1 MTRVKKNKSQFGNY
15 ILQFFWQTFGSM
27 LFAAAINIFT
37 APNNI
42 TVGGFSGVATA
53 LNYLF
58 SIPIGFCIFA
68 LNVPLFIISFYKF
81 SFKFIINTIIA
92 TFETSVFIDLSAP
105 FLKGYSGD
113 RLLSAIF
120 GGVLLGAGLGLIFRH
135 GATTGGTDIIAKLL
149 RLKYPHLSMGRVM
162 LVIDVLI
169 VILSSFVYRSVESVL
184 YAIVAIFISTQAIDL
199 VSSGFSHSKTLFIVT
214 EQGEKL
220 SEKILYS
227 LGRGVTV
234 IDAHG
239 GYTKK
244 DKQILFCAVRESEVP
259 HFSKLIRQEDENS
272 FMVVTDS
279 DDILGKGF
287 RLKNNQY

>member
-1 MTRVKKNKSQFGNY
+1 MKLIKSKTEIKNLFIQF
-15 ILQFFWQTFGSM
+15 LWWTLGSI

-42 TVGGFSGVATA
+42 TVGGFSGIATV
-53 LNYLF
+53 LNYVF
-58 SIPIGFCIFA
+58 SVPIGFCIFA

-81 SFKFIINTIIA
+81 GFKFILNTIIA

-113 RLLSAIF
+113 KLLSAVF
-120 GGVLLGAGLGLIFRH
+120 GGVLLGAGLGLIFQY
-135 GATTGGTDIIAKLL
+135 GATTGGTDIIAKLM
-149 RLKYPHLSMGRVM
+149 RLKFSHLSMGRVM
-162 LVIDVLI
+162 LIIDVII
-169 VILSSFVYRSVESVL
+169 VIISSFVYKSVESVL

-234 IDAHG
+234 IDAYG
-239 GYTKK
+239 GFTKNN
-244 DKQILFCAVRESEVP
+244 KQILFCAVRASEVP
-259 HFSKLIRQEDENS
+259 RFSRLIKQEDANS
-272 FMVVTDS
+272 FMVVTDA
-279 DDILGKGF
+279 DDILGRGF
-287 RLKNNQY
+287 QRRNIQ